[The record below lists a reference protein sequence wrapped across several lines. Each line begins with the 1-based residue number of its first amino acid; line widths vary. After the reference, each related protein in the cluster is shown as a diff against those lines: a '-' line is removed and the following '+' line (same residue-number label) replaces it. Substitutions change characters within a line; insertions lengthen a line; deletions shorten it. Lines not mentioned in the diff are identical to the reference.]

1 MTKKTDLEV
10 GNYFY
15 NKRHAEGT
23 LHEQKSYQWLWE
35 LLFVLY
41 QIAFFF
47 LAMAFAFSVT
57 SN

>member
-1 MTKKTDLEV
+1 MSNKTDLEV

-23 LHEQKSYQWLWE
+23 LHEQKSYRWLWE
-35 LLFVLY
+35 LLFVLW
-41 QIAFFF
+41 QIAFFI
-47 LAMAFAFSVT
+47 LAIAFAISVN